1 MKNIRSKVVKQSLL
15 DYNTLA
21 KSLQENTEG
30 AVKNLLSET
39 VRDTYAKLL
48 SEGDDFD
55 EDEVDDVDGGVE
67 DAATDAGNSDDADID
82 TGDDSDID
90 AGTDADAA
98 DDIEGGEGADAD
110 GDDWAE
116 FDKYK
121 VSDDEYDFSNA
132 EDEEIVKVYKLMK
145 NDDQILV
152 HKDDDKVKI
161 QDNETGAE
169 YIVDLGGDD
178 SASFGS
184 DDEFDGG
191 EDFDDDEDI
200 DGGES
205 DFELEAGDDS
215 DDEDFDDDADLDG
228 DMAEFGDDDEDFD
241 DEDFD
246 DEEGEDTFEL
256 ETDDDGEDIEDED
269 DFSDEDSDDNN
280 EDEKDN
286 MKESTERMFEL
297 VLEYKS
303 DLGYTDNYQNK
314 DVMTTPDMSEPG
326 KNVNDWDAGVPKG
339 KSKPWSGKKG
349 GKKENQPFDGE
360 KGKTVEEGAVNE
372 LKTNAEHS
380 ANVGS
385 TSRTDGPNNP
395 RGRKGRSFHTAQNGQ
410 ETGTGDNAYKKSGN
424 GGANNV
430 DIDIKVENTL
440 RKINKT
446 LKENK
451 ELKNTLGTVMTS
463 LKEAAVTNHNLAQ
476 IIKLISENSTT
487 REEKEEIIRKF
498 ANEAKTIDASKAL
511 YESLSNDLKK
521 AKKMNITEGALFSA
535 ESSKKINE
543 TPIYKSQDIM
553 ESLDLMHRMMK

>member
-1 MKNIRSKVVKQSLL
+1 MKNIRSKVVRESLL
-15 DYNTLA
+15 DYNALA

-48 SEGDDFD
+48 SEDFT
-55 EDEVDDVDGGVE
+55 EDEVDDDDNVNGEVKDT
-67 DAATDAGNSDDADID
+67 ADAGVP
-82 TGDDSDID
+82 
-90 AGTDADAA
+90 DAA
-98 DDIEGGEGADAD
+98 DGGEEPIEGMGNAEDGMDDETEGGEELPAEDGGDDVPADGEAE

-169 YIVDLGGDD
+169 YIVDLGGEE
-178 SASFGS
+178 ATGVAAV
-184 DDEFDGG
+184 EPG
-191 EDFDDDEDI
+191 ED
-200 DGGES
+200 
-205 DFELEAGDDS
+205 
-215 DDEDFDDDADLDG
+215 
-228 DMAEFGDDDEDFD
+228 
-241 DEDFD
+241 
-246 DEEGEDTFEL
+246 DTEFEL
-256 ETDDDGEDIEDED
+256 ETDGDEGDEGAGFEDSEGSDVAD
-269 DFSDEDSDDNN
+269 DFSDKDDFNN
-280 EDEKDN
+280 EDDMN
-286 MKESTERMFEL
+286 ESTERMFEL
-297 VLEYKS
+297 VLEYDS
-303 DLGYTDNYQNK
+303 NVGYTDNYQKK
-314 DVMTTPDMSEPG
+314 DVMTTPGMSEPG

-349 GKKENQPFDGE
+349 DKSENQPFDGE

-372 LKTNAEHS
+372 LKTNAEHA
-380 ANVGS
+380 ANNGS

-395 RGRKGRSFHTAQNGQ
+395 RARKGRSFHTAQNGQ
-410 ETGTGDNAYKKSGN
+410 ETGTGDNAYKGTGSG
-424 GGANNV
+424 GGNNV
-430 DIDIKVENTL
+430 EVDVKVENTL

-451 ELKNTLGTVMTS
+451 ELKETLTTVMAS

-487 REEKEEIIRKF
+487 KEEKEEIIRKF
-498 ANEAKTIDASKAL
+498 ANEAKTIDASKTL
-511 YESLSNDLKK
+511 YESISNDLKK
-521 AKKMNITEGALFSA
+521 AKKMNITEDKNLSV

-553 ESLDLMHRMMK
+553 ESLDLMHRMMR

>member
-1 MKNIRSKVVKQSLL
+1 MKNIRSKVVRESLL
-15 DYNTLA
+15 DYNALA

-48 SEGDDFD
+48 SEDLDDK
-55 EDEVDDVDGGVE
+55 EYKEDDVDIDGGVE
-67 DAATDAGNSDDADID
+67 DTADASGSNNAEVDAASADGAEDVDAGM
-82 TGDDSDID
+82 
-90 AGTDADAA
+90 DADADA
-98 DDIEGGEGADAD
+98 EGGEELPADGGEEPAEGGEELGAEGEADAE

-169 YIVDLGGDD
+169 YIVDLGGDNEAAGVAAVEPGED
-178 SASFGS
+178 EPVDANFVDDAEGDDVDGNFSD
-184 DDEFDGG
+184 DDEF
-191 EDFDDDEDI
+191 
-200 DGGES
+200 
-205 DFELEAGDDS
+205 
-215 DDEDFDDDADLDG
+215 
-228 DMAEFGDDDEDFD
+228 
-241 DEDFD
+241 
-246 DEEGEDTFEL
+246 
-256 ETDDDGEDIEDED
+256 
-269 DFSDEDSDDNN
+269 NN
-280 EDEKDN
+280 EDDMN
-286 MKESTERMFEL
+286 ESTERMFEL
-297 VLEYKS
+297 VLEYDS
-303 DLGYTDNYQNK
+303 NVGYTDNYQKK
-314 DVMTTPDMSEPG
+314 DVMTTPGMSEPG

-349 GKKENQPFDGE
+349 NKSENQPFDAE

-380 ANVGS
+380 ANIGS

-410 ETGTGDNAYKKSGN
+410 ETGTGDNAYKGNGN
-424 GGANNV
+424 GGGNNV
-430 DIDIKVENTL
+430 EVDVKVESIM
-440 RKINKT
+440 KKVNKT

-451 ELKNTLGTVMTS
+451 ELKETLNTVMTS

-487 REEKEEIIRKF
+487 KEEKEEIIRKF
-498 ANEAKTIDASKAL
+498 ANEAKTIDASKTL
-511 YESLSNDLKK
+511 YESISNDLKK
-521 AKKMNITEGALFSA
+521 TKKMNITEDKNLSV

-543 TPIYKSQDIM
+543 TTIYKSQDIM

>member
-1 MKNIRSKVVKQSLL
+1 MKNIRSKVVRESLL

-48 SEGDDFD
+48 SEDFEKD
-55 EDEVDDVDGGVE
+55 YEEDDVDMDGEVE
-67 DAATDAGNSDDADID
+67 DTADAGGSDAAEVDAASADGAED
-82 TGDDSDID
+82 VD
-90 AGTDADAA
+90 AGMDADAGA
-98 DDIEGGEGADAD
+98 EGEEEIPAEGGEESAEGGEELGAEGEADAE

-169 YIVDLGGDD
+169 YIVDLGGDNE
-178 SASFGS
+178 AAGVGAV
-184 DDEFDGG
+184 EPG
-191 EDFDDDEDI
+191 ED
-200 DGGES
+200 
-205 DFELEAGDDS
+205 EA
-215 DDEDFDDDADLDG
+215 E
-228 DMAEFGDDDEDFD
+228 
-241 DEDFD
+241 
-246 DEEGEDTFEL
+246 FEL
-256 ETDDDGEDIEDED
+256 ETDDDADADFEDAEGSDMGD
-269 DFSDEDSDDNN
+269 DFSGEDSEDEFNN
-280 EDEKDN
+280 DEKDMN
-286 MKESTERMFEL
+286 ESTERMFEL
-297 VLEYKS
+297 VLEYDS
-303 DLGYTDNYQNK
+303 NVGYTDNYQKK
-314 DVMTTPDMSEPG
+314 DVMTTPGMSEPG

-349 GKKENQPFDGE
+349 DKSENQPFDGE
-360 KGKTVEEGAVNE
+360 KGKTVEEGANIEEANLSQSRWNDTHAAHNRVPAANDDAHRRDGIQ
-372 LKTNAEHS
+372 KTS
-380 ANVGS
+380 
-385 TSRTDGPNNP
+385 
-395 RGRKGRSFHTAQNGQ
+395 KGTKYRA
-410 ETGTGDNAYKKSGN
+410 TGTDSQAG
-424 GGANNV
+424 NNV
-430 DIDIKVENTL
+430 EVDVKVESVMK
-440 RKINKT
+440 RVNKT

-451 ELKNTLGTVMTS
+451 ELKETLNTVMTS

-487 REEKEEIIRKF
+487 KEEKEEIIRKF
-498 ANEAKTIDASKAL
+498 ANEAKTIDASKTL
-511 YESLSNDLKK
+511 YESISNDLKK
-521 AKKMNITEGALFSA
+521 AKKMNITEDKNLSV

-553 ESLDLMHRMMK
+553 ESLDLMHRMMR